1 MQLFRTPLAY
11 FCSKNPKPTTMN
23 KIKEFLIKV
32 LDEGEA
38 TSIKDMKKPSFKIS
52 KWLFITTSLIIPITM
67 CILASFVMNVD
78 SREFTLL
85 SFIPLFNCQ
94 IVWCWILF
102 RIAICFKK

>member
-1 MQLFRTPLAY
+1 MQLFRTPLPY

-38 TSIKDMKKPSFKIS
+38 TSIKDIKKPSFEIS

-67 CILASFVMNVD
+67 CILASFVMDVD
-78 SREFTLL
+78 SREFTIL